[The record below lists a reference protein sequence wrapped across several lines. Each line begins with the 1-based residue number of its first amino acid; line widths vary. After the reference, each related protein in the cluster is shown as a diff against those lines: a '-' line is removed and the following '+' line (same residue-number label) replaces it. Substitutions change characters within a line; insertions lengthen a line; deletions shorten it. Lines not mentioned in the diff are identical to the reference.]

1 MSISSSIGLISGIDT
16 GSIIQQLLALDA
28 QSKMPIYQR
37 IGGLNASKAALLDVN
52 ARLLSLES
60 ASSAF
65 RKNNVFRSTNAVS
78 SNEGVLLA
86 RASTSA
92 ITGQYSFRVKQL
104 VSTSQVMSRG
114 FTSSTLEPLGLDSMS
129 FEWGNGRLTRDILLE
144 DTNGGGGVERGSIRI
159 QDRNGDDVII
169 DLSLASTLSEVVDT
183 INEQT
188 GIRVIA
194 SIKNDG
200 IILNDESTG
209 TGNFIVQNIGG
220 TTTASDLGIT
230 GNVDDDTIEGARIN
244 LVGATTMLAS
254 LNDDNGVFIRDNV
267 ADFRI
272 QIGGDGGVVHSID
285 LGRKDAEIDFE
296 TLLSDLNDGDGI
308 RINSTEGQADF
319 SIVTSDGTQ
328 VDISLGDILD
338 DDGEVSSET
347 VTTVQEMLAR
357 VNETLET
364 ELGAG
369 QVIMSVRDDG
379 QGFQLSDSMDGGGA
393 LEVIGAG
400 PFDDETA
407 EDLGIFTGAG
417 GGAGNTIIGDR
428 IPNTVEIARATTVQE
443 VIDRINDQ
451 TEGAVTASIN
461 AEGKG
466 IDLGAAGELVKVLDD
481 GVGGVY
487 ASQTLIDLG
496 FETDAESVGLQG
508 QRILGGVGTSLIAS
522 LNGGAGLDGRT
533 EITFTDRQGDS
544 LTITGLDQFET
555 LDELV
560 TSAESQLK
568 LAGVEVTIRLNAE
581 KNGLALEDLSGGTGN
596 LVVSGAAAEALG
608 ITTDIASDTVRGLN
622 IQREYVSASA
632 RLDDL
637 NYGRGV
643 GLGKFKITD
652 ANGFTAIVDIGSDS
666 SNLYD
671 VMREINSRGL
681 DVEARINDNGDGMIL
696 VDTATDGISA
706 IKVESVSGSTAR
718 DLGIIGEA
726 AELGGS
732 IDGSY
737 EKILDLDL
745 TDTLDEVIG
754 KVNDS
759 GFQVSASLLN
769 TNTGGSPLRLVLS
782 SDISGLAG
790 DLIVDTGGIDLGFNE
805 LTRAKNAKVFIG
817 EGAGGVLVEST
828 SNVINDIVAGVE
840 LDLQS
845 ASDTP
850 VTVNVSRDE
859 EGIMTAVQLFVDG
872 FNEVIG
878 RINEFDVY
886 DAEKEVR
893 GPLLGDPTVAKI
905 KQDMYRT
912 LQQAAVGV
920 ETQFRFLSEVGI
932 RIGAEGKITF
942 DSERFDTAYADDPEA
957 VENLFAAY
965 KSQGTSTETIA
976 PGVTVDR
983 VSTDYSELGFGDLFK
998 QAVSK
1003 LTNSIDGTVTLA
1015 SKGFDA
1021 LIEAQN
1027 KRIELIDERLAAKE
1041 ARLFREFNAMETAL
1055 ARLQSQQ
1062 SSLGLISQNLATAG
1076 SLFG

>member
-1 MSISSSIGLISGIDT
+1 MSISSSVGLVSGIDS
-16 GSIIQQLLALDA
+16 GSIIQQLLSLDA
-28 QSKMPIYQR
+28 QSKVPIFQR
-37 IGGLNASKAALLDVN
+37 IGGLNASKTALLDVN

-65 RKNNVFRSTNAVS
+65 RMNDIFRSTNAVS
-78 SNEGVLLA
+78 SNENVLLA

-92 ITGQYSFRVKQL
+92 IPGQYSFRVKQL

-129 FEWGNGRLTRDILLE
+129 FEWGNGRLTRDMLLE
-144 DTNGGGGVERGSIRI
+144 DANGGAGVERGSIRI
-159 QDRNGDDVII
+159 QDRNGDDVVI

-194 SIKNDG
+194 SIKNDS

-220 TTTASDLGIT
+220 TNTATDLGIV
-230 GNVDDDTIEGARIN
+230 GNVDDDTIEGTQIN
-244 LVGATTMLAS
+244 LMGTTTLLAA

-267 ADFRI
+267 TDFRI

-308 RINSTEGQADF
+308 RINTTEGQPDF

-328 VDISLGDILD
+328 VDITLGEILD
-338 DDGEVSSET
+338 EDGEVSSET

-357 VNETLET
+357 VNETLEE
-364 ELGAG
+364 ELGGG

-379 QGFQLSDSMDGGGA
+379 QGFQLIDSMGGGGA

-417 GGAGNTIIGDR
+417 GGVGNTITGER
-428 IPNTVEIARATTVQE
+428 IPNTVEIARATTIQE
-443 VIDRINDQ
+443 VIERINEQ
-451 TEGAVTASIN
+451 TEGAVVASIDPD
-461 AEGKG
+461 GKRINLDAG
-466 IDLGAAGELVKVLDD
+466 GELVKVLDD
-481 GVGGVY
+481 GLGGDY
-487 ASQTLIDLG
+487 GSQTLIDLG
-496 FETDAESVGLQG
+496 FEPDVEAVGLQG
-508 QRILGGVGTSLIAS
+508 ARILGGVGTSLIS
-522 LNGGAGLDGRT
+522 SINGGAGLGDRT
-533 EITFTDRQGDS
+533 EITVTDREGES

-555 LDELV
+555 LDELI
-560 TSAESQLK
+560 TSAGNQLK
-568 LAGVEVTIRLNAE
+568 QAGVEVAIRLNAE
-581 KNGLALEDLSGGTGN
+581 RNGLALEDASGGTGN

-608 ITTDIASDTVRGLN
+608 IVTDTASDNVRGLN
-622 IQREYVSASA
+622 IQREYVSAST

-652 ANGFTAIVDIGSDS
+652 GNGFTATVDIGSDS
-666 SNLYD
+666 TNIYD

-681 DVEARINDNGDGMIL
+681 DVEARLNDNGDGMIL

-706 IKVESVSGSTAR
+706 LKVESVSGSTAR
-718 DLGIIGEA
+718 DLGILGEA
-726 AELGGS
+726 SELGGS

-737 EKILDLDL
+737 EKILDLDV

-782 SDISGLAG
+782 SDISGLDG
-790 DLIVDTGGIDLGFNE
+790 DLIVDTGQVDLGFNE
-805 LTRAKNAKVFIG
+805 LTKAKNAKVFIG
-817 EGAGGVLVEST
+817 EGVGGVLVEST

-840 LDLQS
+840 LELQS

-859 EGIMTAVQLFVDG
+859 AGIMEAVQLFVDS

-886 DAEKEVR
+886 DAETEVR

-912 LQQAAVGV
+912 LQQSAVGI

-942 DSERFDTAYADDPEA
+942 DPARFESAYADDPEA

-965 KSQGTSTETIA
+965 ESQGSSTETIA

-1015 SKGFDA
+1015 SKSFDA

-1027 KRIELIDERLAAKE
+1027 KRLELIDERLAAKE
-1041 ARLFREFNAMETAL
+1041 ARLFREFTAMETAL

-1062 SSLGLISQNLATAG
+1062 SSIGLISQNLATAG

>member
-1 MSISSSIGLISGIDT
+1 M
-16 GSIIQQLLALDA
+16 
-28 QSKMPIYQR
+28 
-37 IGGLNASKAALLDVN
+37 
-52 ARLLSLES
+52 
-60 ASSAF
+60 
-65 RKNNVFRSTNAVS
+65 
-78 SNEGVLLA
+78 
-86 RASTSA
+86 
-92 ITGQYSFRVKQL
+92 
-104 VSTSQVMSRG
+104 
-114 FTSSTLEPLGLDSMS
+114 
-129 FEWGNGRLTRDILLE
+129 
-144 DTNGGGGVERGSIRI
+144 
-159 QDRNGDDVII
+159 
-169 DLSLASTLSEVVDT
+169 
-183 INEQT
+183 
-188 GIRVIA
+188 
-194 SIKNDG
+194 
-200 IILNDESTG
+200 
-209 TGNFIVQNIGG
+209 
-220 TTTASDLGIT
+220 
-230 GNVDDDTIEGARIN
+230 
-244 LVGATTMLAS
+244 
-254 LNDDNGVFIRDNV
+254 
-267 ADFRI
+267 
-272 QIGGDGGVVHSID
+272 
-285 LGRKDAEIDFE
+285 
-296 TLLSDLNDGDGI
+296 
-308 RINSTEGQADF
+308 
-319 SIVTSDGTQ
+319 
-328 VDISLGDILD
+328 
-338 DDGEVSSET
+338 
-347 VTTVQEMLAR
+347 
-357 VNETLET
+357 
-364 ELGAG
+364 
-369 QVIMSVRDDG
+369 
-379 QGFQLSDSMDGGGA
+379 
-393 LEVIGAG
+393 
-400 PFDDETA
+400 
-407 EDLGIFTGAG
+407 
-417 GGAGNTIIGDR
+417 
-428 IPNTVEIARATTVQE
+428 
-443 VIDRINDQ
+443 
-451 TEGAVTASIN
+451 
-461 AEGKG
+461 
-466 IDLGAAGELVKVLDD
+466 
-481 GVGGVY
+481 
-487 ASQTLIDLG
+487 
-496 FETDAESVGLQG
+496 
-508 QRILGGVGTSLIAS
+508 
-522 LNGGAGLDGRT
+522 
-533 EITFTDRQGDS
+533 
-544 LTITGLDQFET
+544 
-555 LDELV
+555 
-560 TSAESQLK
+560 
-568 LAGVEVTIRLNAE
+568 EVTIRLNAE

-671 VMREINSRGL
+671 AMREINSRGL

-886 DAEKEVR
+886 DAEKEAR

-920 ETQFRFLSEVGI
+920 DTQFRFLSEVGI

-1062 SSLGLISQNLATAG
+1062 SSLGLISQNLAIAG
-1076 SLFG
+1076 SMFG

>member
-1 MSISSSIGLISGIDT
+1 MSISSSVGLISGIDS

-28 QSKMPIYQR
+28 QTKVPIYQR
-37 IGGLNASKAALLDVN
+37 IGGLSAAKTALVDVN

-65 RKNNVFRSTNAVS
+65 RTNDIFRSTNAVS
-78 SNEGVLLA
+78 SNEGVLLS

-92 ITGQYSFRVKQL
+92 IPGQYSFRVKQL

-114 FTSSTLEPLGLDSMS
+114 FTSSTLEPLGLNSMS

-144 DTNGGGGVERGSIRI
+144 DANGGSGVQRGSIRI

-209 TGNFIVQNIGG
+209 TGNFIVQDIGG

-230 GNVDDDTIEGARIN
+230 GNIADDTIEGTRIN
-244 LVGATTMLAS
+244 LIGATTMLAS
-254 LNDDNGVFIRDNV
+254 LNDGNGVFIRDNV
-267 ADFRI
+267 SDFRI
-272 QIGGDGGVVHSID
+272 QIGGDGGVIHAID

-296 TLLSDLNDGDGI
+296 TLLEDLNDGDGI
-308 RINSTEGQADF
+308 RINETEGQADF

-328 VDISLGDILD
+328 VDISLGEIRD
-338 DDGEVSSET
+338 DDGEIVSQT
-347 VTTVQEMLAR
+347 VTTVQEMLGR

-364 ELGAG
+364 DLGSG

-379 QGFQLSDSMDGGGA
+379 QGFELVDSMGGSGA

-417 GGAGNTIIGDR
+417 GGAGNTIIGER
-428 IPNTVEIARATTVQE
+428 IPNTVEIARATTIQE

-461 AEGKG
+461 ADGKG
-466 IDLGAAGELVKVLDD
+466 LSFNASGELVKILDD
-481 GVGGVY
+481 GVGGDY
-487 ASQTLIDLG
+487 GSQSLIDLG
-496 FETDAESVGLQG
+496 FELNAEAVGLEG
-508 QRILGGVGTSLIAS
+508 KRVLGGVGTSLVAS
-522 LNGGAGLDGRT
+522 INGGSGLEGRT
-533 EITFTDRQGDS
+533 EMTFADREGDS
-544 LTITGLDQFET
+544 LTITGLDQFDTIE
-555 LDELV
+555 ELI
-560 TSAESQLK
+560 TSVESQLK

-581 KNGLALEDLSGGTGN
+581 GNGLALEDLSNGAGN
-596 LVVSGAAAEALG
+596 LVVSGTAAEALG
-608 ITTDIASDTVRGLN
+608 ISTNTASDTVRGLN
-622 IQREYVSASA
+622 IQREYVSASTN
-632 RLDDL
+632 LDDL

-643 GLGKFKITD
+643 GVGKFKVTD
-652 ANGFTAIVDIGSDS
+652 ANGFAATVDIGSDS
-666 SNLYD
+666 TSLYD

-681 DVEARINDNGDGMIL
+681 DVEARINDHGDGMIL
-696 VDTATDGISA
+696 IDTSTDGSRA

-718 DLGIIGEA
+718 DLGILGEA
-726 AELGGS
+726 TEVGS
-732 IDGSY
+732 AIDGSY
-737 EKILDLDL
+737 EKTLDLDL

-759 GFQVSASLLN
+759 GFAVSASLLN

-782 SDISGLAG
+782 SEISGLDG
-790 DLIVDTGGIDLGFNE
+790 DLIVDTGGVDLGFNE
-805 LTRAKNAKVFIG
+805 LTKAKNAKVFIG
-817 EGAGGVLVEST
+817 EGSGGVLVEST
-828 SNVINDIVAGVE
+828 SNVINNIVAGVE

-850 VTVNVSRDE
+850 ITVNVSRDE
-859 EGIMTAVQLFVDG
+859 EGIMEGVQLFVDS
-872 FNEVIG
+872 FNEVVG
-878 RINEFDVY
+878 RINEFDVF
-886 DAEKEVR
+886 DAENEIR

-912 LQQAAVGV
+912 LQQSAVGI

-932 RIGAEGKITF
+932 RIGAEGQITF
-942 DSERFDTAYADDPEA
+942 DAERFKEVYADDPEA

-965 KSQGTSTETIA
+965 ESQGSSTETIA

-983 VSTDYSELGFGDLFK
+983 VSNDYTQLGFGDLFK

-1015 SKGFDA
+1015 SKNFDA

-1041 ARLFREFNAMETAL
+1041 ARLFREFTAMEVAL
-1055 ARLQSQQ
+1055 SRLQSQQ
-1062 SSLGLISQNLATAG
+1062 SSIGLISQNLATAG